1 MMVFYYQN
9 GKFTTHVPCAIVIG
23 HRQNPVPGLAS
34 RITKRRTTRAL
45 RVFLCTRSDAP
56 IQWWVG
62 WAGVRKDAGIRLG
75 RYANSVQFTTSNWR
89 CGGDNS
95 TKRGITMNTKPSIFN
110 FESDSAI
117 RAIMIDGNPWFFAS
131 DVCRAIGIA
140 NHRDAV
146 RKLDDDEKGVGST
159 DTLGGEQES
168 VIISESGLYTL
179 ILRCRDAVTP
189 GTIPYRFR
197 KWVTSE
203 VLPQIRKT
211 GRYVREELSQTDKA
225 RMLAQEMTSS
235 MLPAIMDA
243 LQVEQKHYTFPL
255 NRRYQDHIH
264 SPDGLRELAKSSMV
278 MKLLRELD
286 ADGHDV
292 SGAAAEVTA
301 MLSYIVGIG
310 AVLRDIETHAQY
322 VMAKAKGC

>member
-1 MMVFYYQN
+1 MTCTKSTSVF
-9 GKFTTHVPCAIVIG
+9 
-23 HRQNPVPGLAS
+23 S
-34 RITKRRTTRAL
+34 
-45 RVFLCTRSDAP
+45 
-56 IQWWVG
+56 
-62 WAGVRKDAGIRLG
+62 
-75 RYANSVQFTTSNWR
+75 
-89 CGGDNS
+89 
-95 TKRGITMNTKPSIFN
+95 
-110 FESDSAI
+110 FESQADI
-117 RAIMIDGNPWFFAS
+117 RAIIIDGAPWFIAL
-131 DVCRAIGIA
+131 DVCHALGIA
-140 NHRDAV
+140 NNRDALL
-146 RKLDDDEKGVGST
+146 KLDDDEKNTVALT
-159 DTLGGEQES
+159 DGKRGNPNTL
-168 VIISESGLYTL
+168 IISESGLYTL

-211 GRYVREELSQTDKA
+211 GRYVREELSQADKA

-310 AVLRDIETHAQY
+310 TVLRDIETHAQY

>member
-1 MMVFYYQN
+1 MVIN
-9 GKFTTHVPCAIVIG
+9 LTTKV
-23 HRQNPVPGLAS
+23 
-34 RITKRRTTRAL
+34 
-45 RVFLCTRSDAP
+45 
-56 IQWWVG
+56 
-62 WAGVRKDAGIRLG
+62 
-75 RYANSVQFTTSNWR
+75 
-89 CGGDNS
+89 
-95 TKRGITMNTKPSIFN
+95 ITMNTKPAVFS
-110 FESDSAI
+110 FESESNI
-117 RAIMIDGNPWFFAS
+117 RAILINGEPWFVAI
-131 DVCRAIGIA
+131 DVIKALQLTNPTMSLKA
-140 NHRDAV
+140 
-146 RKLDDDEKGVGST
+146 LDEDERSKFN
-159 DTLGGEQES
+159 LGRQGNTN
-168 VIISESGLYTL
+168 IISESGLYTL

-211 GRYVREELSQTDKA
+211 GRYVREELSQADKA

-243 LQVEQKHYTFPL
+243 LQVEQKHYTFSL

-322 VMAKAKGC
+322 VMAKAKGY

>member
-1 MMVFYYQN
+1 MVIN
-9 GKFTTHVPCAIVIG
+9 LTTKV
-23 HRQNPVPGLAS
+23 
-34 RITKRRTTRAL
+34 
-45 RVFLCTRSDAP
+45 
-56 IQWWVG
+56 
-62 WAGVRKDAGIRLG
+62 
-75 RYANSVQFTTSNWR
+75 
-89 CGGDNS
+89 
-95 TKRGITMNTKPSIFN
+95 ITMNTKPAVFS
-110 FESDSAI
+110 FESESNI
-117 RAIMIDGNPWFFAS
+117 RAILIDGEPWFVAI
-131 DVCRAIGIA
+131 DVIKALQLTNPTMSLKA
-140 NHRDAV
+140 
-146 RKLDDDEKGVGST
+146 LDEDERSKFN
-159 DTLGGEQES
+159 LGRQGNTN
-168 VIISESGLYTL
+168 IISESGLYTL

-211 GRYVREELSQTDKA
+211 GRYVREELSQADKA

-264 SPDGLRELAKSSMV
+264 SPDGLRELARSSMV

-310 AVLRDIETHAQY
+310 TVLRDIETHAQY
-322 VMAKAKGC
+322 VMAKAKGY

>member
-1 MMVFYYQN
+1 MVIN
-9 GKFTTHVPCAIVIG
+9 LTTKV
-23 HRQNPVPGLAS
+23 
-34 RITKRRTTRAL
+34 
-45 RVFLCTRSDAP
+45 
-56 IQWWVG
+56 
-62 WAGVRKDAGIRLG
+62 
-75 RYANSVQFTTSNWR
+75 
-89 CGGDNS
+89 
-95 TKRGITMNTKPSIFN
+95 ITMNTKPAVFS
-110 FESDSAI
+110 FESESNI
-117 RAIMIDGNPWFFAS
+117 RAILIDGEPWFVAI
-131 DVCRAIGIA
+131 DVIKALQLTNPTMSLKA
-140 NHRDAV
+140 
-146 RKLDDDEKGVGST
+146 LDEDERSKFN
-159 DTLGGEQES
+159 LGRQGNTN
-168 VIISESGLYTL
+168 IISESGLYTL

-211 GRYVREELSQTDKA
+211 GRYVREELSQADKA

-310 AVLRDIETHAQY
+310 TVLRDIETHAQY
-322 VMAKAKGC
+322 VMAKAKGY

>member
-1 MMVFYYQN
+1 MVIN
-9 GKFTTHVPCAIVIG
+9 LTTKV
-23 HRQNPVPGLAS
+23 
-34 RITKRRTTRAL
+34 
-45 RVFLCTRSDAP
+45 
-56 IQWWVG
+56 
-62 WAGVRKDAGIRLG
+62 
-75 RYANSVQFTTSNWR
+75 
-89 CGGDNS
+89 
-95 TKRGITMNTKPSIFN
+95 ITMTAQNALSIFS
-110 FESDSAI
+110 FDSTVKI
-117 RAIMIDGNPWFFAS
+117 RTFTINGEPWFVAI
-131 DVCRAIGIA
+131 DVCNALGIS
-140 NHRDAV
+140 NNRDALL
-146 RKLDDDEKGVGST
+146 KLDDDEKDTVGLT
-159 DTLGGEQES
+159 DSQPGMGPQSLS
-168 VIISESGLYTL
+168 VISEPGLYTM
-179 ILRCRDAVTP
+179 ILRCRDATKK
-189 GTIPYRFR
+189 GSIPYRFR

-211 GRYVREELSQTDKA
+211 GRYVREELSQADKA

-322 VMAKAKGC
+322 VMAKAKGY

>member
-1 MMVFYYQN
+1 MEN
-9 GKFTTHVPCAIVIG
+9 ENNENK
-23 HRQNPVPGLAS
+23 L
-34 RITKRRTTRAL
+34 
-45 RVFLCTRSDAP
+45 
-56 IQWWVG
+56 
-62 WAGVRKDAGIRLG
+62 
-75 RYANSVQFTTSNWR
+75 
-89 CGGDNS
+89 
-95 TKRGITMNTKPSIFN
+95 SIFN
-110 FESDSAI
+110 NGNFGSVRAMLIDDEPWFVGKDVAEALGYKDTDAAI
-117 RAIMIDGNPWFFAS
+117 RMH
-131 DVCRAIGIA
+131 V
-140 NHRDAV
+140 
-146 RKLDDDEKGVGST
+146 DDEDKLTRQFIGSGQARAMT
-159 DTLGGEQES
+159 
-168 VIISESGLYTL
+168 IINESGLYTL

-211 GRYVREELSQTDKA
+211 GRYVREELSQADKA

-322 VMAKAKGC
+322 VMAKANGY